1 MARRVFF
8 SFHFGNDVNRSNVV
22 RNSWVVQGIDKA
34 GFIDKAAFEQIKL
47 HGQHAVERWI
57 DDQLKGTSVTVV
69 LIGSE
74 TLERYFVQYEICESL
89 KRGNGIIGVH
99 INYIQDMVTKRLSNR
114 GNTHTIIGHNYKNQ
128 PLYFDEICDGIYD
141 YTRDNGFLHLGEW
154 IEQAAKKHGK

>member
-8 SFHFGNDVNRSNVV
+8 SFHYKNDVFRSNVV
-22 RNSWVVQGIDKA
+22 RNSWVTQGNEAA

-74 TLERYFVQYEICESL
+74 TLDRYFVRYEICESL

-99 INYIQDMVTKRLSNR
+99 INYIEDAKTKALSAR
-114 GNTHTIIGHNYKNQ
+114 GNTHTIIGYNNKNQ
-128 PLYFDEICDGIYD
+128 PLYFDEICDEIYD
-141 YTRDNGFLHLGEW
+141 YTRDDGRLFLGNW
-154 IEQAAKKHGK
+154 IEAAARKHGK